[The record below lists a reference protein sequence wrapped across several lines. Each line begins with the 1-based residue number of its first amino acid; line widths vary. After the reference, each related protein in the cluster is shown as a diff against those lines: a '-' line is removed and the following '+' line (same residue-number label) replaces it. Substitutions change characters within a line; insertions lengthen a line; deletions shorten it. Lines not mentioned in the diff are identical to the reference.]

1 MAFYR
6 KFAAA
11 FAAAF
16 LVAGLGSAQA
26 QKQAAPSPA
35 APQATAPDEGLAAG
49 EKAAKKL
56 GLQPKELDQ
65 IEKILDRNEEAI
77 GKARAEIQILQA
89 RITRLLLEKE
99 PPMDQVKALVKES
112 LDWELQVRMAQIER
126 QIAIRK
132 VVGEERWAGVMKLMR
147 GPLARAGKALKQ
159 AAAGKE
165 AAILQRVQSMLERL
179 R

>member
-1 MAFYR
+1 MILKR
-6 KFAAA
+6 SFALACL
-11 FAAAF
+11 AAAF
-16 LVAGLGSAQA
+16 LASPCSAQA
-26 QKQAAPSPA
+26 QKAAPPA
-35 APQATAPDEGLAAG
+35 QAPSTAPEDEQAQG
-49 EKAAKKL
+49 EKAARKL

-99 PPMDQVKALVKES
+99 PSMDQVRALVKES

-126 QIAIRK
+126 QVAIRK
-132 VVGEERWAGVMKLMR
+132 VVGEERWAGVMQLMR
-147 GPLARAGKALKQ
+147 GPLARAGKAVK
-159 AAAGKE
+159 AAVAGKE
-165 AAILQRVQSMLERL
+165 AAVLQRVRDILDRL